1 MTVLDDLAFRIG
13 SAIALVSG
21 VVGSS
26 IGGSLFGGLLTGYFQ
41 ASLAPKWAY
50 TPELSHLSKAYPEL
64 SVLLLL
70 GVFFAN
76 AHTKPVKDFMQR
88 TSGRL
93 APELRYTFFDLP
105 ERCILLMHHRR
116 HHHPGLT
123 VQEFHDLFY
132 ILPPESPYKIIT
144 GRGWGGKSDL
154 VSKGLKIFEERLYN
168 AIDVRQ
174 CSKVDGNAD
183 PACLYKVYESFKRP
197 GPMIVVVFPDKFGS
211 QYYGDRSMFYRT
223 GAFAAAIA
231 AGVPLVDTISMYPTF
246 AHQYHTARTTRIV
259 HPNHTWP
266 APNVSLDPDS
276 YVEYTKLYAKQIED
290 LRGHMQEQFFNDVA
304 FEESKIGSCD
314 ADASE
319 ISDAS
324 GPLCTRCVYRNGPDS
339 VVCEK

>member
-1 MTVLDDLAFRIG
+1 MTVLDDLAFRLG
-13 SAIALVSG
+13 TSVALVSG
-21 VVGSS
+21 LFGHS
-26 IGGSLFGGLLTGYFQ
+26 IKGSLLGGLLTGYFQ
-41 ASLAPKWAY
+41 ASLAPRWTY
-50 TPELSHLSKAYPEL
+50 TPDLGQISTSYPEL

-70 GVFFAN
+70 GVFVSN
-76 AHTKPVKDFMQR
+76 GNTLPVKDFMQR

-132 ILPPESPYKIIT
+132 ILPPDRPYKIIVA
-144 GRGWGGKSDL
+144 RGWGGKTDL
-154 VSKGLKIFEERLYN
+154 VSRGLKLFEERLYN

-174 CSKVDGNAD
+174 CSKIDGNGD
-183 PACLYKVYESFKRP
+183 PLCMYKVYESFKTP
-197 GPMIVVVFPDKFGS
+197 GPMIVVVFPDKFGA
-211 QYYGDRSMFYRT
+211 QYFGDRQMFYRN

-231 AGVPLVDTISMYPTF
+231 AGVPLVDTVSMYPTF

-266 APNVSLDPDS
+266 APNVSLDPES
-276 YVEYTKLYAKQIED
+276 YVDYTKVHAKQIED
-290 LRGHMQEQFFNDVA
+290 LRGHMQEQFFKDIA
-304 FEESKIGSCD
+304 LEESKIGSCD
-314 ADASE
+314 ASVRETSE
-319 ISDAS
+319 GSLS
-324 GPLCTRCVYRNGPDS
+324 MCSRCVYRNGTDG